1 MSGDI
6 REATEEN
13 LDKKVNTVFYDA
25 DHEFW
30 TQKACLEHVLQYTED
45 EFILVVD
52 DANMDDVVKSFER
65 FVEDNNLDVLYK
77 RVILTEQVED
87 ADAWWNGVCIAVLKK

>member
-1 MSGDI
+1 MCI
-6 REATEEN
+6 R
-13 LDKKVNTVFYDA
+13 DR
-25 DHEFW
+25 
-30 TQKACLEHVLQYTED
+30 YTED

-77 RVILTEQVED
+77 RVILTEEVED